1 MVVNYTLSAE
11 PKIPKLKPLL
21 FSLKI
26 GTLGNCGMWN
36 ELKTI
41 LMTLSHKGVISMI
54 YFLILYN
61 NMFKTGWKWCSI
73 RVIRIGLQGCNRSI
87 EVTRFTIST
96 SEV

>member
-41 LMTLSHKGVISMI
+41 LMTLSHKGVTYINYIFCITICLRLVGS
-54 YFLILYN
+54 
-61 NMFKTGWKWCSI
+61 G
-73 RVIRIGLQGCNRSI
+73 VIIIGLQRRNLSI
-87 EVTRFTIST
+87 QVTRFAISI